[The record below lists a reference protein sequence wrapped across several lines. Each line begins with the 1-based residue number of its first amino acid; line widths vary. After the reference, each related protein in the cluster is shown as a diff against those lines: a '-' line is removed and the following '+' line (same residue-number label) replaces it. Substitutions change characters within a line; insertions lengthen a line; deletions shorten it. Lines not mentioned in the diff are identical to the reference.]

1 MEVPYDV
8 QLTQDKLP
16 EEVRMLLDNVVDDTA
31 KIAVLLMMEQHLGHE
46 SGWDPYVKS
55 LPWKDQMHNMMFW
68 DLNDLQMIRS
78 SSIYNEAIEQKEQA
92 KEEFSALKP
101 ALELFPHLFGEIKLE
116 DFMHASALVSSRAWR
131 TSRGVSL
138 IFLTMMVFLVLYYYT
153 MRRKMFPRSLRIG
166 IMLLVNRS

>member
-101 ALELFPHLFGEIKLE
+101 ALELFPQCLE
-116 DFMHASALVSSRAWR
+116 KSSWR
-131 TSRGVSL
+131 ISC
-138 IFLTMMVFLVLYYYT
+138 
-153 MRRKMFPRSLRIG
+153 
-166 IMLLVNRS
+166 MLLHWFHLELGGLQEVYH